1 MDFADILDEIARPA
15 ASADDDTYRRA
26 GSRAS
31 PEFWQVLDQLSEG
44 SAGDAGVMKAAYFA
58 DSTLTPEVLVDEW
71 SYGELSLEPQ
81 DIAQELGLATV
92 GSVEALSSVR
102 RRFALANH
110 PDRVRPAYRDRANQR
125 MTIANM
131 LIDQAGSRLA
141 R

>member
-15 ASADDDTYRRA
+15 ASADETYTRA
-26 GSRAS
+26 GTRAS
-31 PEFWQVLDQLSEG
+31 PEFWQVLDQLSED
-44 SAGDAGVMKAAYFA
+44 SAGDAGSMKAAYFA
-58 DSTLTPEVLVDEW
+58 DSTVSPETLVDEW
-71 SYGELSLEPQ
+71 AYGQLSLDPQ
-81 DIAQELGLATV
+81 DIAEELGLATI
-92 GSVEALSSVR
+92 GSTEALSSLR
-102 RRFALANH
+102 RKFALRNH

>member
-15 ASADDDTYRRA
+15 ASADDGTYRRDGA
-26 GSRAS
+26 RTS
-31 PEFWQVLDQLSEG
+31 PAFWEVLDQLTESG
-44 SAGDAGVMKAAYFA
+44 AGDPVTIKAAYGA
-58 DSTLTPEVLVDEW
+58 DSTLSPATLVEEW
-71 SYGELSLEPQ
+71 AYGELSLDPQ
-81 DIAQELGLATV
+81 DIADELGLSTV

-102 RRFALANH
+102 RKFALKNH

-141 R
+141 S

>member
-15 ASADDDTYRRA
+15 PSADDTYSRA
-26 GSRAS
+26 GARAS
-31 PEFWQVLDQLSEG
+31 PEFWQVLDQLSDG
-44 SAGDAGVMKAAYFA
+44 GAGDSGAMKAAYFA
-58 DSTLTPEVLVDEW
+58 DSTVSPESLVDEW
-71 SYGELSLEPQ
+71 AYGELSLDPQ
-81 DIAQELGLATV
+81 DIAAELGLSTL

-102 RRFALANH
+102 RKFALRNH

-131 LIDQAGSRLA
+131 LIDQAGNRLA